1 MASAIHS
8 YKVYGYYN
16 GVCYNHPIFP
26 KQIYRMKPYLIIL
39 CCLLVST
46 AALSADSMQ
55 QLIVQKQYAKAIQ
68 SGEQTL
74 RQTPTDA
81 NTRFLTAYAYQMTG
95 KTDKAIK
102 MYEDLIRDEPQL
114 PEPRNNLA
122 MIFLEQGDY
131 DHASQLLVSAINTR
145 ISYAIA
151 YANLSQVYKGIAS
164 EAYRRAISQSS
175 ETDKYTH
182 DIELTAITWLDSSS
196 TDASTQV
203 ASLSTTKVIL
213 PVAIV
218 KKAPVAETDDATP
231 SLVNVA
237 NLDTLMIEKVIS
249 WANAWSNKNF
259 DNYQAAYA
267 PEYRDKFNTHAQWV
281 KHRRGRIL
289 RPGDIKVEVS
299 GFSVKQRNANRV
311 TVDFTQAFNS
321 PSYSDR
327 VVKRLDFEQ
336 VGNQWKIAKER
347 VLSVL

>member
-1 MASAIHS
+1 
-8 YKVYGYYN
+8 
-16 GVCYNHPIFP
+16 
-26 KQIYRMKPYLIIL
+26 MKHYLIIL
-39 CCLLVST
+39 CCLLVSP
-46 AALSADSMQ
+46 AAFAADSMQ

-68 SGEQTL
+68 SGEQML
-74 RQTPTDA
+74 RQTPTDS

-196 TDASTQV
+196 TESATQIV
-203 ASLSTTKVIL
+203 SLPSATLIL
-213 PVAIV
+213 PEATV
-218 KKAPVAETDDATP
+218 KKTPVAETDSATP
-231 SLVNVA
+231 SLVNAA
-237 NLDTLMIEKVIS
+237 NLDTLTIEKVMG
-249 WANAWSNKNF
+249 WAKAWSSKDF
-259 DNYQAAYA
+259 DNYKASYA
-267 PEYRDKFNTHAQWV
+267 PDYRDKFNTHAQWV

-299 GFSVKQRNANRV
+299 NFSVKQRNANKV
-311 TVDFTQAFNS
+311 TVDFTQAFSS
-321 PSYSDR
+321 PGYSDR
-327 VVKRLDFEQ
+327 VVKRLDFERA
-336 VGNQWKIAKER
+336 GTQWKIAKER